1 MTLPWTNKRL
11 WRTLLCIYLAAV
23 LFLCFGKFEPTDDIP
38 SSFLGIPMD
47 KIAHFLMFAPW
58 VALWLLACFYK
69 AEINAT
75 GHLKGIFIA
84 LACGIAFAALT
95 ELGQGLSGYR
105 SMEAADL
112 LSDSL
117 GMIAGA
123 IASVSFL
130 IIQHKKKTRQ

>member
-11 WRTLLCIYLAAV
+11 WRTLLGVYLAAV

-47 KIAHFLMFAPW
+47 KIAHFLMFSPW
-58 VALWLLACFYK
+58 VVLWLFACFYK
-69 AEINAT
+69 SEIKAS
-75 GHLKGIFIA
+75 GPFRGILIA
-84 LACGIAFAALT
+84 LTGGIAFAAMT
-95 ELGQGLSGYR
+95 ELGQGMSGYR

-117 GMIAGA
+117 GIVAGA
-123 IASVSFL
+123 LASVIFL
-130 IIQHKKKTRQ
+130 IIQHKKKARQ